1 MTYWHLHSI
10 DWLSTLPEPF
20 SAQLR
25 AQTSVKTYA
34 ELQMIFAPDPEP
46 DTVYLLE
53 KGIVRIYRLSAEG
66 EEFTLIYVGKGEV
79 FGELAAIT
87 NRPRE
92 GFAQAV
98 TPCTVLSMPSAVFI
112 KAMQAAPEVGFTV
125 SKQMA
130 NRMIRI
136 ETRAAGLVFHSVAA
150 RLAGVL
156 VMLLDDFGDI
166 HDDHATLTLHL
177 TQAEFATLVGGA
189 RPTVNQAFQQLRRA
203 GLVHLSRGRITVDNM
218 QNLRDFAH
226 DEG

>member
-25 AQTSVKTYA
+25 DQTAVKTYTEA
-34 ELQMIFAPDPEP
+34 QMIFAPDPDP
-46 DTVYLLE
+46 DTVFLLE
-53 KGIVRIYRLSAEG
+53 KGIARIYRLSAEG
-66 EEFTLIYVGKGEV
+66 EEFTLTYIGRGEV

-92 GFAQAV
+92 SFAQAV
-98 TPCTVLSMPSAVFI
+98 TPCTVLSMPRGVFVE
-112 KAMQAAPEVGFTV
+112 AMQAAPQVGFTV
-125 SKQMA
+125 SKQIA
-130 NRMIRI
+130 NRTMRI
-136 ETRAAGLVFHSVAA
+136 ETRAEGLVFHSVAA

-166 HDDHATLTLHL
+166 RDGHATLSLHL
-177 TQAEFATLVGGA
+177 TQAEFATLVGAA
-189 RPTVNQAFQQLRRA
+189 RPTVNQAFQQLRHA
-203 GLVHLSRGRITVDNM
+203 GLVQLTRGRITVGNM
-218 QNLRDFAH
+218 QSLRDFAH